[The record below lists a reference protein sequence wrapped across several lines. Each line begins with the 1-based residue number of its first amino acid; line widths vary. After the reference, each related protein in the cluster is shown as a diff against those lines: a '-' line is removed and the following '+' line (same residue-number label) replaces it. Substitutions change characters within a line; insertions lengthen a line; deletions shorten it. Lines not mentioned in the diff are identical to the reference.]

1 MLIRAQEMSRK
12 CTPVL
17 LCTKRLSP
25 LLFCAKKIAKIS
37 ILFLYNQKSSYFCA
51 ISYSKKR
58 LDGKTLVIAI
68 LLHHLTTTCFIPQV
82 GQSPPRLP
90 YFLYIE

>member
-1 MLIRAQEMSRK
+1 MMTISPSCSNEVEETFAW
-12 CTPVL
+12 VL
-17 LCTKRLSP
+17 L
-25 LLFCAKKIAKIS
+25 LFLCKKNRKIS

-58 LDGKTLVIAI
+58 LDGKTVVIAI

-82 GQSPPRLP
+82 EQSPPRLL